1 MSLMTK
7 SHSSLLRLTHLIASQ
22 KLLTLKYLMLAEA
35 APYQDSKSVF
45 GESI

>member
-22 KLLTLKYLMLAEA
+22 KLLTLKY
-35 APYQDSKSVF
+35 QDSKSVF